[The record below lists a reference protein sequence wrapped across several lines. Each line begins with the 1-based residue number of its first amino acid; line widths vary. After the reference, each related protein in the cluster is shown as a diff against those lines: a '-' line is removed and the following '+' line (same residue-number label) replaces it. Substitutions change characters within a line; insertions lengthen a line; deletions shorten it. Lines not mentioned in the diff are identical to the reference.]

1 LSFRVERPT
10 IVRPFIELTIAPPI
24 GIAVLGVSLVAATI
38 AGVLHPT
45 LRALVVFVIAFPV
58 LWIGLATTLS
68 YMTARALR
76 AVRVEV
82 PSRTRAL
89 GSFRL
94 ALTLAHGWRVFPAI
108 GVLTNARF
116 STAGVEIDSGP
127 WAEMPVVAAGR
138 AAKSSWDVLVK
149 RRGTLRVGPF
159 RAAVEL
165 PGSAIRAT
173 AVFDRTYA
181 VTVLPAV
188 YHLQPFVDA
197 LLAGRHIAV
206 GRFQTLPAAI
216 EEYVGAREYRP
227 GDSPK
232 LIHRVLSLR
241 ARDPNQFYVREFRDP
256 TRDDLS
262 LVLDTAPPL
271 DGDGALHRYR
281 LEKAICFVCA
291 LCRTF
296 AARRLTVRFV
306 CQRGARDVV
315 TLRLRPLDADLDRL
329 EMELAQLDLA
339 GDRATL
345 GRVLLGEVRR
355 NGAAVIFVSL
365 RPREQVEQQ
374 RLPMVTLTPDHV
386 PVFTS
391 EVVWQ

>member
-1 LSFRVERPT
+1 MERPSR
-10 IVRPFIELTIAPPI
+10 IKLTIAPPI
-24 GIAVLGVSLVAATI
+24 GIAVLGASLVAATI
-38 AGVLHPT
+38 AGVPHPA
-45 LRALVVFVIAFPV
+45 LRALVVFAVAFPL
-58 LWIGLATTLS
+58 LWIALATTLS
-68 YMTARALR
+68 YTTARALR
-76 AVRVEV
+76 TAGVEV
-82 PSRTRAL
+82 PSRTHAM

-94 ALTLAHGWRVFPAI
+94 ALTLAHGGHAFPAI
-108 GVLTNARF
+108 GVLTSARF
-116 STAGVEIDSGP
+116 STAGVVVDAGP
-127 WAEMPVVAAGR
+127 WAEIPVVEAGR
-138 AAKSSWDVLVK
+138 AGTSRWDVMAK
-149 RRGTLRVGPF
+149 RRGMLLVGPF
-159 RAAVEL
+159 SAAVEL

-173 AVFDRTYA
+173 AVFEATHA

-197 LLAGRHIAV
+197 LLAGRHVAA
-206 GRFQTLPAAI
+206 GRFQTLPVAT

-241 ARDPNQFYVREFRDP
+241 TRDPDQFYVREFQDP
-256 TRDDLS
+256 SRDDLS

-271 DGDGALHRYR
+271 DGDAALHRYR
-281 LEKAICFVCA
+281 LEKAVCFVSA
-291 LCRTF
+291 LCRIF

-315 TLRLRPLDADLDRL
+315 TLRLRPLNADLDRL
-329 EMELAQLDLA
+329 EMELAQLDLR

-355 NGAAVIFVSL
+355 HGAAVIFVSL

-374 RLPMVTLTPDHV
+374 RLPIVTLTPDHV
-386 PVFTS
+386 PVFTR